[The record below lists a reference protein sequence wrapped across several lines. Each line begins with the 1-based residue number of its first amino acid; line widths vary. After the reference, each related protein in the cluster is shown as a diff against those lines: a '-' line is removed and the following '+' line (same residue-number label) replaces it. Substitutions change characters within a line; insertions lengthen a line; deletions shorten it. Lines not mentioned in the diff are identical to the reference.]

1 MNCLDDIEKNIIIQK
16 EIDKCN
22 AKIKKYEIK
31 YNSEKKESL
40 QMIYHY
46 LKSQL
51 INCDEYDKKIIND
64 DINILK
70 QLDLDLD

>member
-1 MNCLDDIEKNIIIQK
+1 MNCLGDVETSIIIQK

-22 AKIKKYEIK
+22 EKIKKYEIK
-31 YNSEKKESL
+31 YNDEKRESL

-46 LKSQL
+46 LTSQL
-51 INCDEYDKKIIND
+51 INCDDYDKKIIND

-70 QLDLDLD
+70 QLLD

>member
-1 MNCLDDIEKNIIIQK
+1 MNCLGDLETSIIIQK

-22 AKIKKYEIK
+22 EKIKKYEIK
-31 YNSEKKESL
+31 YNEKRESL
-40 QMIYHY
+40 QIIHEY
-46 LKSQL
+46 LTSQI

-70 QLDLDLD
+70 RILE

>member
-1 MNCLDDIEKNIIIQK
+1 MNYLGDLEPSIIIQK

-22 AKIKKYEIK
+22 QKIKKYEIK
-31 YNSEKKESL
+31 YNDEKRESL
-40 QMIYHY
+40 QLIYDY
-46 LKSQL
+46 LTSQL

-70 QLDLDLD
+70 HILG

>member
-1 MNCLDDIEKNIIIQK
+1 MNYLGDLEPSIIIQK

-22 AKIKKYEIK
+22 QKIKKYEIK
-31 YNSEKKESL
+31 YNDEKRESL
-40 QMIYHY
+40 QLIYDY
-46 LKSQL
+46 LTSRL

-70 QLDLDLD
+70 HILG

>member
-1 MNCLDDIEKNIIIQK
+1 MNCLGDLEPSIIIQK

-22 AKIKKYEIK
+22 QKIKKYEIK
-31 YNSEKKESL
+31 YNNEKRESL
-40 QMIYHY
+40 QMIYDY
-46 LKSQL
+46 LTSQL

-70 QLDLDLD
+70 HILE

>member
-1 MNCLDDIEKNIIIQK
+1 MNYLGDLEPSIIIQK

-22 AKIKKYEIK
+22 QKIKKYEIK
-31 YNSEKKESL
+31 YNDEKRESL
-40 QMIYHY
+40 QLIYHY
-46 LKSQL
+46 LTSQL

-70 QLDLDLD
+70 HILG

>member
-1 MNCLDDIEKNIIIQK
+1 MNCLGELEPNIIIQK

-22 AKIKKYEIK
+22 QKIKKYEIK
-31 YNSEKKESL
+31 YNDEKRESL
-40 QMIYHY
+40 QTIYHY
-46 LKSQL
+46 LTSQL

-70 QLDLDLD
+70 QLLE